1 MTNAVEQAARVLI
14 DWASQD
20 IRVAGAIAA
29 AGVLM
34 SVAGFLWMKRKEW
47 KK

>member
-1 MTNAVEQAARVLI
+1 MMIAVEQAARVLI
-14 DWASQD
+14 DLASTD

-34 SVAGFLWMKRKEW
+34 SVAGFLWMKRKEG

>member
-1 MTNAVEQAARVLI
+1 MMISVEQAARALI
-14 DWASQD
+14 DLASTD

-34 SVAGFLWMKRKEW
+34 SVAGFLWMKRKERE
-47 KK
+47 K